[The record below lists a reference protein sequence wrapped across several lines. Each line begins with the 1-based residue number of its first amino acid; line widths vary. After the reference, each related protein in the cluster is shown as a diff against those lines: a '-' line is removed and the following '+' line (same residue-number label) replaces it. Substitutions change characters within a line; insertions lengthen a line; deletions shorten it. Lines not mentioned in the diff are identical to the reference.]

1 MSTLSVVC
9 TVSALAVGAAMPAR
23 AAEAVSQADRAFVA
37 MVSQGGM
44 FEVAAGAIAA
54 SQGNTEDI
62 KDQGTTEEHD
72 HELVGGKLKAIA
84 EKAGIAVQ
92 PKLNQQ
98 FERQVDELKSL
109 SGPAFD
115 AAYLREMA
123 DIHAKDGAA
132 FAKEAESGTNPQLK
146 SFAAQTHRIVL
157 RHIGEIKAVGPA
169 SK

>member
-1 MSTLSVVC
+1 MKTLLLA
-9 TVSALAVGAAMPAR
+9 SALTLTPYLAAQAADPASP
-23 AAEAVSQADRAFVA
+23 VDRAFVA
-37 MVSQGGM
+37 MVSQGGL
-44 FEVAAGAIAA
+44 FEVRAGAIAA

-84 EKAGIAVQ
+84 DKAGIPIQ

-98 FERQVDELKSL
+98 FEKQYDELKSL
-109 SGPAFD
+109 SGPSFD
-115 AAYLREMA
+115 AAFLREME

-132 FAKEAESGTNPQLK
+132 FETEAKTGVNPALR

-157 RHIGEIKAVGPA
+157 RHIGGLKALGPA
-169 SK
+169 S

>member
-1 MSTLSVVC
+1 MKTYLFGAL
-9 TVSALAVGAAMPAR
+9 SALAVTLQAQ
-23 AAEAVSQADRAFVA
+23 AAEAVSPADRAFVA

-44 FEVAAGAIAA
+44 FEVRAGTIAA

-84 EKAGIAVQ
+84 DKAGISLQ

-98 FERQVDELKSL
+98 FERQYDELKSL

-132 FAKEAESGTNPQLK
+132 FAKEADGGTNPALK

-157 RHIGEIKAVGPA
+157 RHIGEIKALGPA
-169 SK
+169 DK

>member
-1 MSTLSVVC
+1 MKLFAHTLLAAA
-9 TVSALAVGAAMPAR
+9 ALAACLPAR
-23 AAEAVSQADRAFVA
+23 AADPASPADRAFVA
-37 MVSQGGM
+37 MVSQGGL
-44 FEVAAGAIAA
+44 FEARAGAIAA

-72 HELVGGKLKAIA
+72 HELVNGKLKAIA
-84 EKAGIAVQ
+84 DKAGIPIQ

-98 FERQVDELKSL
+98 FERQYDELKSL

-115 AAYLREMA
+115 AAYLRDME

-132 FAKEAESGTNPQLK
+132 FAKEADTGSNPALK

-157 RHIGEIKAVGPA
+157 RHIGELKALGPA
-169 SK
+169 S

>member
-1 MSTLSVVC
+1 MRILLLGA
-9 TVSALAVGAAMPAR
+9 VSALAIGGAMSAR
-23 AAEAVSQADRAFVA
+23 AADAASSADRAFVA

-44 FEVAAGAIAA
+44 FEVKAGALAS

-84 EKAGIAVQ
+84 DKAGITLQ

-98 FERQVDELKSL
+98 FERKVDELRSL

-115 AAYLREMA
+115 AAYLREMD

-132 FAKEAESGTNPQLK
+132 FAKEASDGSNPQLK

-157 RHIGEIKAVGPA
+157 RHIGEIRALGAA
-169 SK
+169 SS

>member
-1 MSTLSVVC
+1 MNFSVRLALPILALATLSPV
-9 TVSALAVGAAMPAR
+9 R
-23 AAEAVSQADRAFVA
+23 AADPVSTADRAFVA
-37 MVSQGGM
+37 MVSQGGL
-44 FEVAAGAIAA
+44 FEVKAGALGA

-84 EKAGIAVQ
+84 DKAGIPIQ

-109 SGPAFD
+109 TGPAFD
-115 AAYLREMA
+115 AAYLHDME

-132 FAKEAESGTNPQLK
+132 FEKEAETGTNPALK

-157 RHIGEIKAVGPA
+157 RHIGELKALGPA
-169 SK
+169 S